1 MSSNVSRRSFFKGAG
16 LAALGGLSAAALSG
30 CGHGYAA
37 EAPANPSAGDFGG
50 PSWLGAPPV
59 IEESEIA
66 ETIDTEVLVVGMGTG
81 GIPAMISA
89 AENGARVLGIDRQG
103 EPRNVREDIGAID
116 SRLQQASFDE
126 YPELRIEKK
135 EAVED
140 IVRYANGFVSYDL
153 VKLWADE
160 SGAMV
165 DWLTDIIQ
173 RDGKMVMEFE
183 GGVGDTSDPGRDKA
197 FATGHSPQKTSAVAE
212 DEEWGFAESILA
224 YAAEQGAETRW
235 YTEFVKCETD
245 EAGRVTGVIARDV
258 QGDRRYMRI
267 NASRGV
273 ILSTGGYGNNL
284 EMMEDRQAWNQ
295 KIRIAAPGSGGNPTG
310 SGIKAALWLGATM
323 DPLGAACTFNR
334 ACVRPD
340 QYAGGGVL
348 GRWFWFG
355 EQPFLKLNLK
365 GERFCN
371 ESGPY
376 DYMLHS
382 TIMQPHQTYVDIW
395 DANHAAQA
403 EAMDEVGCC
412 RLFPFPNGA
421 KNNIPMAVVDGMIEK
436 LIEDGY
442 VQKADTM
449 EELAEKLNLPVETTV
464 ASWKHYNEMAA
475 AGEDTDYYKEKHRLM
490 AIDTPPFYGVR
501 TGAWFLATLDGVTID
516 TNMHPC
522 NEDGDPIEGLYL
534 TGNDSGGSRSTL
546 CRLLAA
552 AFSRRW
558 PGAAVGSCG
567 DGRIP
572 SGCPTSA
579 RRRWE
584 GGRRSASERGQRAV
598 RHGCPDGAHHHR
610 RPQPLGR
617 HYNGGLGQRHLVSGL
632 ALGRRRRHAGQWR
645 RSEHSGLGGG
655 HPRRAA
661 AGFRRLR
668 DHRPEALHLRRG
680 HRRHRS
686 GARGSVGGLGRW
698 SRDRTGDDPDA
709 RGPDGRGGLC
719 RPLRDHRRGVLPH
732 AARGR
737 SVRHARPRPRP
748 RLYRGGA
755 RGVAQH
761 REGPREAR
769 LREARHPLPPRAAR
783 SRGALALE
791 GRRPAP
797 CWGRAAMGEGAQR

>member
-1 MSSNVSRRSFFKGAG
+1 MQSNVSRRSFFKGAG

-37 EAPANPSAGDFGG
+37 ETPANPSAGDFGG

-59 IEESEIA
+59 VEESDIA
-66 ETIDTEVLVVGMGTG
+66 ETIDTEVLVVGIGTG

-89 AENGARVLGIDRQG
+89 AENGAKVLGIDRQG
-103 EPRNVREDIGAID
+103 TPKNVREDIGAID

-126 YPELRIEKK
+126 FPEFRIEKK

-140 IVRYANGFVSYDL
+140 IVRYANGFVNYDL

-165 DWLTDIIQ
+165 DWLTDIVQ

-183 GGVGDTSDPGRDKA
+183 GGVGDTTDPGRDKA
-197 FATGHSPQKTSAVAE
+197 FATGHSPQLTDAVGE

-224 YAAEQGAETRW
+224 YAAEQGAEVRW
-235 YTEFVKCETD
+235 FTEFIKCETD

-258 QGDRRYMRI
+258 QDDRRYLRI
-267 NASRGV
+267 NASKGV

-334 ACVRPD
+334 ACVKPD
-340 QYAGGGVL
+340 QTAGDGVL

-365 GERFCN
+365 GQRFCN

-412 RLFPFPNGA
+412 RLFLFPNGA
-421 KNNIPMAVVDGMIEK
+421 KNNIPMQVVDGMIEK

-449 EELAEKLNLPVETTV
+449 EELAEKLNLPVEATV
-464 ASWKHYNEMAA
+464 ASWKRYNEMAA

-522 NEDGDPIEGLYL
+522 DENGDAIEGLYL
-534 TGNDSGGSRSTL
+534 TGNDSGGFFSVSYPNLLTGLACGRTMTFG
-546 CRLLAA
+546 RRAGMLAA
-552 AFSRRW
+552 
-558 PGAAVGSCG
+558 
-567 DGRIP
+567 
-572 SGCPTSA
+572 T
-579 RRRWE
+579 
-584 GGRRSASERGQRAV
+584 GQA
-598 RHGCPDGAHHHR
+598 
-610 RPQPLGR
+610 
-617 HYNGGLGQRHLVSGL
+617 
-632 ALGRRRRHAGQWR
+632 
-645 RSEHSGLGGG
+645 
-655 HPRRAA
+655 
-661 AGFRRLR
+661 
-668 DHRPEALHLRRG
+668 
-680 HRRHRS
+680 
-686 GARGSVGGLGRW
+686 
-698 SRDRTGDDPDA
+698 
-709 RGPDGRGGLC
+709 
-719 RPLRDHRRGVLPH
+719 
-732 AARGR
+732 
-737 SVRHARPRPRP
+737 
-748 RLYRGGA
+748 
-755 RGVAQH
+755 
-761 REGPREAR
+761 
-769 LREARHPLPPRAAR
+769 
-783 SRGALALE
+783 
-791 GRRPAP
+791 
-797 CWGRAAMGEGAQR
+797 